1 MVSGGTYGTEDIVHG
16 AGYGRAILILLL
28 TPLLWSLPT
37 AFMIGELSS
46 ALPYEGGYYAWVRRA
61 MGNFWGFQ
69 EAWLSLVASIF
80 DMAIYPTLFVA
91 YLTRM
96 FPWFQQENRGWW
108 VALAVVIACAVLNI
122 AGVKVVSLTSLWLF
136 FALSAPF
143 VAIVVLAPFKLGA
156 LANAVTKPTT
166 STVDILGGLLI
177 CMWNYMGWDNAS
189 TIATEVEKPQRTYPR
204 AMLVAVAIVAL
215 SYVLPFAAMW
225 MTGLKPTAWETGSW
239 ADIAGLLGGPLLRIG
254 VVLGGVISAFGMFN
268 ALVMSYSRL
277 PLAMAQDGMLPG
289 IFAKLH
295 KKSRAPW
302 VAIVALAMGWAMC
315 LGLGFARLVT
325 LDILLYGFSL
335 LLEFMALA
343 VLRFR
348 EPELARPFR
357 VPGGLFGAI
366 AIGIPPMLLLGFSI
380 IRSEH
385 EQVWNMSS
393 FEFGM
398 ILIAAGFVAYAV
410 NHLLK
415 PQGWAPVRS
424 RREAR
429 SQPLSRRKLKK
440 KRTGLPVLFI
450 LLCDAELRRR
460 FCRVAQ
466 ALHLVVSALDTGGLA
481 PNDLSDVFRQIG
493 RQCLVVGLFGVV
505 FACFHRLKNR
515 FVAGTKAHLGI
526 NPGAMHGRRGRSGDF
541 LIRFAQAD
549 QLCFELAGKAR
560 ALQALLV
567 EKRLQV
573 RPLHVGSRVLIPLL
587 PIFAGFNQVFDHAN
601 RILFVHYYLRRL
613 DAGEQVGF
621 GSNLLAKPARN

>member
-96 FPWFQQENRGWW
+96 FPWFSVNGRGWW
-108 VALAVVIACAVLNI
+108 VALAVVIACALMNI

-136 FALSAPF
+136 FALTAPF
-143 VAIVVLAPFKLGA
+143 VVIVVLAPFKMGA
-156 LANAVTKPTT
+156 LVNAVTKPTT
-166 STVDILGGLLI
+166 SSVDILGGLLI

-204 AMLVAVAIVAL
+204 AMLVAVCIVAL

-225 MTGLKPTAWETGSW
+225 MTGLTSTAWETGSW

-289 IFAKLH
+289 IFGKLQ

-302 VAIVALAMGWAMC
+302 VAIIALAIGWAMC

-335 LLEFMALA
+335 LLEFVALA

-348 EPELARPFR
+348 EPDLPRPFR

-385 EQVWNMSS
+385 EQVLGMSS
-393 FEFGM
+393 FAFGM
-398 ILIAAGFVAYAV
+398 ILIGLGVVAYGV

-415 PQGWAPVRS
+415 PHGWAP
-424 RREAR
+424 
-429 SQPLSRRKLKK
+429 
-440 KRTGLPVLFI
+440 
-450 LLCDAELRRR
+450 AE
-460 FCRVAQ
+460 Q
-466 ALHLVVSALDTGGLA
+466 
-481 PNDLSDVFRQIG
+481 
-493 RQCLVVGLFGVV
+493 
-505 FACFHRLKNR
+505 
-515 FVAGTKAHLGI
+515 
-526 NPGAMHGRRGRSGDF
+526 
-541 LIRFAQAD
+541 
-549 QLCFELAGKAR
+549 
-560 ALQALLV
+560 
-567 EKRLQV
+567 
-573 RPLHVGSRVLIPLL
+573 
-587 PIFAGFNQVFDHAN
+587 
-601 RILFVHYYLRRL
+601 
-613 DAGEQVGF
+613 
-621 GSNLLAKPARN
+621 KPEPAA